1 MHPDALSPHIRIP
14 EAPFLRLVPCSSSP
28 MANRL
33 LGHVQ
38 TQGTTPG
45 EPLDPAQKEFVWL
58 FPSCQEKPHAAARP
72 DPHSRAA
79 VQM

>member
-1 MHPDALSPHIRIP
+1 MHPDVLSPHTRGP
-14 EAPFLRLVPCSSSP
+14 FSEACPVFKPSHDQQAP
-28 MANRL
+28 
-33 LGHVQ
+33 
-38 TQGTTPG
+38 GTRPDPG